1 MKTFKTILVAGSLL
15 GVLLTALPGKA
26 GTHMVTLE
34 MAYMPIV
41 PCSQLFVIEG
51 MGWAK

>member
-1 MKTFKTILVAGSLL
+1 MKTLRISVVATMVLTAM
-15 GVLLTALPGKA
+15 LLTAPQQSRA
-26 GTHMVTLE
+26 DTTLE

-51 MGWAK
+51 MG